1 MEFNNIQ
8 FDMPKQRA
16 SAIKVIGV
24 GGGGSNAVD
33 HMFKQGIT
41 GVDFVVSN
49 TDAQALNNS
58 PVPNKVQLGASIS
71 EGLGAGADPEKGE
84 QSALESADDI
94 KKLLETNT
102 KMVFVTAG
110 MGGGT
115 GTGAAPII
123 AGIAKEMGILTVGI
137 CTFPFYFEGDTKIK
151 NAHIGIEKF
160 RKNVDTLIIIKNDKL
175 RELYG
180 NMSFK
185 SALAKADEVLTTAAK
200 GIAEVITRY
209 YSINI
214 DLKDARTVLA
224 DSGTAIM
231 GSAKAGG
238 ENKAKK
244 AIELALDSPL
254 LNENKITGAR
264 NVLLLIVSGDDE
276 VTMDEIGLIN
286 EYIQSEAGHK
296 ANIIMGIGEDDSL
309 GENMSVT
316 VIATGFPLDQQMP
329 ETKKEPIIHYLDEE
343 EEEYTESPYE
353 KSLINSKKEVEPK
366 TQSETNE
373 TFDQI
378 IKNKKDEGIENE
390 GIERIE
396 LSEEEDDLFK
406 FELKV
411 TKNPDITLDNHTEN
425 SVDPINN
432 NITETISTYTNK
444 SEDNQNAKSKSS
456 ELTLFTLDEEEDD
469 TDDFKTYNKISENL
483 ADQDSE
489 EEFEMREESDNQTT
503 EEIEEGE
510 MSNPFDSSIE
520 ESINQ
525 TISERRARLKKYCH
539 RFKTSAQSIDDKINV
554 PAYKRNNCEL
564 SEHKRDG
571 DSSYI
576 VDTDVSGDI
585 KIRPNNF
592 LKRSED

>member
-24 GGGGSNAVD
+24 GGGGSNAVN

-58 PVPNKVQLGASIS
+58 PVPNKVQLGASIT
-71 EGLGAGADPEKGE
+71 EGMGAGSNPEIGE
-84 QSALESADDI
+84 QSALESVDDI
-94 KKLLETNT
+94 KKLLDTNT
-102 KMVFVTAG
+102 KMVFITAG

-137 CTFPFYFEGDTKIK
+137 CTSPFYFEGEMKIE
-151 NAHIGIEKF
+151 NARKGIEKF
-160 RKNVDTLIIIKNDKL
+160 RETVDSLIIIKNDKL

-180 NMSFK
+180 NLSYK
-185 SALAKADEVLTTAAK
+185 SAFAKADEVLTTAAK
-200 GIAEVITRY
+200 GIAEVITHH
-209 YSINI
+209 YSTNI
-214 DLKDARTVLA
+214 DLRDARTVLA

-254 LNENKITGAR
+254 LNDNKITGAR

-286 EYIQSEAGHK
+286 EYIQNQAEYK

-309 GENMSVT
+309 GEDMSVT
-316 VIATGFPLDQQMP
+316 VIATGFPLDQQMSD
-329 ETKKEPIIHYLDEE
+329 TKKEPIIHYLDEE
-343 EEEYTESPYE
+343 DTKSPYE
-353 KSLINSKKEVEPK
+353 KPFINSNKEVEPEIK
-366 TQSETNE
+366 SETE
-373 TFDQI
+373 EKFEEVT
-378 IKNKKDEGIENE
+378 KNKEEIKPENE
-390 GIERIE
+390 DLERIE
-396 LSEEEDDLFK
+396 LSEEEEEDLFN

-411 TKNPDITLDNHTEN
+411 TEKPKTPLDNEAEDCA
-425 SVDPINN
+425 DPINST
-432 NITETISTYTNK
+432 ITETNK
-444 SEDNQNAKSKSS
+444 KSAENQPNKSNSPKLTLFELDENEEVDSFKVSDKEKEGFENNFNEENANEEFEVREESEDNQ
-456 ELTLFTLDEEEDD
+456 
-469 TDDFKTYNKISENL
+469 I
-483 ADQDSE
+483 
-489 EEFEMREESDNQTT
+489 T
-503 EEIEEGE
+503 EEIDEGE

-539 RFKTSAQSIDDKINV
+539 KFKTSVQSLDEKNTE
-554 PAYKRNNCEL
+554 PAYKRNKSEL
-564 SEHKRDG
+564 SEHKREG

-576 VDTDVSGDI
+576 VDTDVSGEV

>member
-24 GGGGSNAVD
+24 GGGGSNAVNY
-33 HMFKQGIT
+33 MFKQGIT

-58 PVPNKVQLGASIS
+58 PVPNKIQLGASIT
-71 EGLGAGADPEKGE
+71 EGMGAGSNPEVGE
-84 QSALESADDI
+84 QSALESVDDI
-94 KKLLETNT
+94 KKLLDTNT
-102 KMVFVTAG
+102 KMVFITAG

-123 AGIAKEMGILTVGI
+123 AAIAKEMGILTVGI
-137 CTFPFYFEGDTKIK
+137 CTSPFYFEGEMRIEQ
-151 NAHIGIEKF
+151 AHKGIDKF
-160 RKNVDTLIIIKNDKL
+160 RETVDSLIIIKNDKL

-180 NMSFK
+180 NLSYKTAF
-185 SALAKADEVLTTAAK
+185 AKADEVLATAAK
-200 GIAEVITRY
+200 GIAEVITHH
-209 YSINI
+209 YSTNI
-214 DLKDARTVLA
+214 DLRDARTVLA

-254 LNENKITGAR
+254 LNDNKITGAR

-286 EYIQSEAGHK
+286 EYIQNEAGHK

-309 GENMSVT
+309 GEDMSVT
-316 VIATGFPLDQQMP
+316 VIATGFPLDQQMSD
-329 ETKKEPIIHYLDEE
+329 TKKEPIIHYLGEE
-343 EEEYTESPYE
+343 EDTESPYE
-353 KSLINSKKEVEPK
+353 KPFINSEKEVEPEVESK
-366 TQSETNE
+366 IEE
-373 TFDQI
+373 KIEQI
-378 IKNKKDEGIENE
+378 IENKEDEEIESE
-390 GIERIE
+390 GVERIE
-396 LSEEEDDLFK
+396 LCDEEEDLFN

-411 TKNPDITLDNHTEN
+411 TEKPDITLDNEKEN

-432 NITETISTYTNK
+432 TITETNSNPTNN
-444 SEDNQNAKSKSS
+444 SADNQTAKSKSS
-456 ELTLFTLDEEEDD
+456 ELTLFTLDEEDEGEA
-469 TDDFKTYNKISENL
+469 DDFMVSKQTNEQL
-483 ADQDSE
+483 VEQAAE
-489 EEFEMREESDNQTT
+489 EEFSISEEPENNQVT
-503 EEIEEGE
+503 EEIKESE

-539 RFKTSAQSIDDKINV
+539 KFKTSVQNLDEKNTE
-554 PAYKRNNCEL
+554 PAYKRNKSEL
-564 SEHKRDG
+564 SEHKREG

-576 VDTDVSGDI
+576 VDTDVSGEV